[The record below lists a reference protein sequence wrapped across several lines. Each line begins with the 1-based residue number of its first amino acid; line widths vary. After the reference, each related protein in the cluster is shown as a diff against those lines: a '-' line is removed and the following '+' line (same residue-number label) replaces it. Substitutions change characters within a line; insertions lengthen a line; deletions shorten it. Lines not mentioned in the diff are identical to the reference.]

1 MYKLPRIIKAKIL
14 PIKAKILPNGFVDK
28 SMGRRF
34 VKRSSEYNAEYTIGR
49 ILSFLGKIIAYLVNL
64 NIVFCKH

>member
-14 PIKAKILPNGFVDK
+14 PIKAKILPNRFADK
-28 SMGRRF
+28 SRGGRL
-34 VKRSSEYNAEYTIGR
+34 VKGNFEYSGEYTKGR
-49 ILSFLGKIIAYLVNL
+49 ILSFLGKIIAYLANL